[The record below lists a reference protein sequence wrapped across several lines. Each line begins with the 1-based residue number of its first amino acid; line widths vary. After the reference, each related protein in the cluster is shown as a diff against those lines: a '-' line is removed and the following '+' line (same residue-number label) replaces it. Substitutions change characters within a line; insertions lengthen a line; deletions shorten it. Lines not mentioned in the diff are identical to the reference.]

1 MVTKTVAMTIANR
14 GDYSES
20 VTIDELLITTFI
32 MRASSLMKNVT
43 QKYRYILGS
52 HKTANRVSLN
62 GHRGPKNKNHQ
73 KIYTYLNA
81 AKAEDSGYTNF

>member
-20 VTIDELLITTFI
+20 VTIDDFLII

-43 QKYRYILGS
+43 QKYRYFLGS

-62 GHRGPKNKNHQ
+62 GHRGPKNENHQ